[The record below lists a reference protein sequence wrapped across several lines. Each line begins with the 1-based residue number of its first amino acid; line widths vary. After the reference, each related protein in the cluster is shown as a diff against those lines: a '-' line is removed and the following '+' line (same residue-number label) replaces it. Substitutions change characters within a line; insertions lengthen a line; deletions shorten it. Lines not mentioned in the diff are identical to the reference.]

1 MKPAMG
7 PKTNPL
13 TKLSVSLRPTF
24 VMTAYTGSG
33 ETELRL
39 FTKILTT
46 APIALNVETKAIC
59 FELKCRNSNTNGAL
73 AG

>member
-1 MKPAMG
+1 
-7 PKTNPL
+7 
-13 TKLSVSLRPTF
+13 
-24 VMTAYTGSG
+24 MTAYTGSG